1 MTAVVLDAEAVS
13 RLARQPQA
21 DRTRVRVAMEA
32 AARLGHDVIV
42 PAVVLA
48 ELYRGPRHD
57 PVVDACLSRETGID
71 VRDTDR
77 ALARAVGGVLTAA
90 GSGSEDMVDAHVVA
104 VAAESDRGVV
114 LTGDLD
120 DLTRL
125 SAGYSSVVVQEL

>member
-1 MTAVVLDAEAVS
+1 MTVVVLDSEAVS
-13 RLARQPQA
+13 RLARSRPT

-32 AARLGHDVIV
+32 ATRLGHDVVV

-57 PVVDACLSRETGID
+57 PVVDACLARETGLK

-77 ALARAVGGVLTAA
+77 SLARAVGGVLAVA
-90 GSGSEDMVDAHVVA
+90 GAGSEDMVDAHVIA
-104 VAAESDRGVV
+104 AAAETDRGVV
-114 LTGDLD
+114 LTGDQA

-125 SAGYSSVVVQEL
+125 AAPYPSVVVQEL